1 MSTLV
6 KANRLIL
13 KTYTQKDKDLSWEK
27 VITAKEYL
35 SQAFHIKNNRNL
47 IKSALSLYEDAIKI
61 YPEYSDIYIG
71 IAYICYISGD
81 TTKAISFLFNAL
93 DIDSQNKNA
102 LEMMEFFQSRLKNHM
117 QPEKTSSNN
126 NVFDKVMSVKM
137 PVQSKV
143 MASKGFLNSVKKAF
157 SW

>member
-47 IKSALSLYEDAIKI
+47 SKI
-61 YPEYSDIYIG
+61 
-71 IAYICYISGD
+71 
-81 TTKAISFLFNAL
+81 
-93 DIDSQNKNA
+93 
-102 LEMMEFFQSRLKNHM
+102 
-117 QPEKTSSNN
+117 
-126 NVFDKVMSVKM
+126 
-137 PVQSKV
+137 
-143 MASKGFLNSVKKAF
+143 
-157 SW
+157 